1 MKQHLKH
8 IWFQRHLVME
18 FLRRDLQ
25 ARYTGSVMGFFWS
38 VIIPLIYFA
47 IYFVIFGFLFQQKTQ
62 LYGWDKEPPGGFA
75 FYIFSGLLPWY
86 ALQESWVRS
95 TMCIVDNAH
104 LIKQIRF
111 PAKILPAYLCLSSLV
126 NQLIGTAVMLLALL
140 IYQHYLPPMV
150 MALPLIFILQF
161 ICFLGLGLLFSTLH
175 TYVRDIGTVVGIAA
189 MLLMWMSP
197 TLYPEKI
204 FDTIS
209 GQTDP
214 DPLHTTI
221 LFWIETIIYLN
232 PLTYMVR
239 IHHDLILYN
248 HFYWFDWAVFGGF
261 SIIVLAMGY
270 WIFTKCHAEFADL
283 L

>member
-1 MKQHLKH
+1 MKQQLKH

-38 VIIPLIYFA
+38 VIIPLVYFA
-47 IYFVIFGFLFQQKTQ
+47 IYFVIFGFLFQQRTK
-62 LYGWDKEPPGGFA
+62 LYGWDEDHPGGFA

-95 TMCIVDNAH
+95 TTCIVDNAH

-111 PAKILPAYLCLSSLV
+111 PAKVLPAYLCLSSLV

-140 IYQHYLPPMV
+140 FYQQYLPPMV
-150 MALPLIFILQF
+150 IALPFIFCLQYV
-161 ICFLGLGLLFSTLH
+161 CFLGLGLLFSTLH
-175 TYVRDIGTVVGIAA
+175 TYIRDVGTVVGIAA

-197 TLYPEKI
+197 TLYP
-204 FDTIS
+204 DTIFHS
-209 GQTDP
+209 SAMGTEQSHSAV
-214 DPLHTTI
+214 L
-221 LFWIETIIYLN
+221 LWIKFIVYLN
-232 PLTYMVR
+232 PLTYMVQ

-248 HFYWFDWAVFGGF
+248 EIHWLDWAVFGGF
-261 SIIVLAMGY
+261 SCIMLALGY
-270 WIFTKCHAEFADL
+270 WLFTKCHAEFADL